1 MDKIN
6 FTDRKVDICRRAAGV
21 CSAALAA
28 VLMFAGMPA
37 FAAKPKGKT
46 RTSSLSTTEYLD
58 KARSLFE
65 AYRFDQALEQ
75 AANAKRTAKDEDD
88 KAAAEELSDQIRLAE
103 NFLSRVERI
112 TILDSIAVP
121 KADFFKAY
129 KLPSSAGSLSDAT
142 ALPVEGSVEDIECV
156 FTNEGDNFKMWSEP
170 DTTGYYRIMESN
182 RLTDGKWSPAHAA
195 PEKLGGGGNAAFP
208 FMMADGVTL
217 YYAADGD
224 ESMGGYDIFV
234 ANRDAQ
240 TGEYLQ
246 PQNIGM
252 PYNSPFDDYM
262 LAIDEEN
269 GVGWWATD
277 RNLLEDQVTVYLF
290 KTNDLRQNYDAD
302 ADDLVEKARITDF
315 KSTRDP
321 ETDYSELIETVSN
334 IRPEKARKH
343 DFIFPMDN
351 GAVYTSLDDFSSNAG
366 KTAMKRYLGSEKT
379 YNENLTKLAGLRRQY
394 SQKATD
400 ALKNSILKL
409 EQWTENERESLAKLR
424 SDVYKAERR

>member
-1 MDKIN
+1 MNKIY
-6 FTDRKVDICRRAAGV
+6 FTNKRIGAGCRMAGV
-21 CSAALAA
+21 GSAILAF
-28 VLMFAGMPA
+28 VLIFAGMPA

-46 RTSSLSTTEYLD
+46 RTSGLSAAEYLD

-65 AYRFDQALEQ
+65 AYQFDEASEQ
-75 AANAKRTAKDEDD
+75 AAAAKRAARDDDD
-88 KAAAEELSDQIRLAE
+88 KDAAEELADQIRLAE
-103 NFLSRVERI
+103 NFLSRVEKI

-121 KADFFKAY
+121 RADFFRAY
-129 KLPSSAGSLSDAT
+129 KLPSSAGTLSDAT
-142 ALPVEGSVEDIECV
+142 ALPVKGREEDVECV

-182 RLTDGKWSPAHAA
+182 RLTDGKWSPAHAT
-195 PEKLGGGGNAAFP
+195 PETLGGGGNAAFP

-277 RNLLEDQVTVYLF
+277 RNLLDGLVTVYLF

-302 ADDLVEKARITDF
+302 ADDIEDKARIADF

-321 ETDYSELIETVSN
+321 ETDYTELLETVSN
-334 IRPEKARKH
+334 IRPEKLRKH

-351 GAVYTSLDDFSSNAG
+351 GAVYTSLDDFSSTAG
-366 KTAMKRYLGSEKT
+366 KTAMKRYLGAEKT
-379 YNENLTKLAGLRRQY
+379 YNENLSKLAGLRRQY

-400 ALKNSILKL
+400 ALKNSIIKL